1 MSKISEEIKTTVKK
15 AAEKLTGAK
24 RREYLAEITLE
35 LLDGNVRK
43 AEREFGCSRVTVEK
57 GIKELTTGIKCCDGF
72 SARGN
77 KKTEEKIPGLADDIK
92 AIVDPQSQAAPR
104 LETPFG
110 YTRITAKATR
120 QALIDFKDYSDDE
133 LPSVNT
139 IGNILNRLG
148 YRLKLVQKT
157 KPLKKNRGNG

>member
-57 GIKELTTGIKCCDGF
+57 GIKEL
-72 SARGN
+72 S
-77 KKTEEKIPGLADDIK
+77 E
-92 AIVDPQSQAAPR
+92 
-104 LETPFG
+104 
-110 YTRITAKATR
+110 
-120 QALIDFKDYSDDE
+120 FKDYSVDE
-133 LPSVNT
+133 LCNK
-139 IGNILNRLG
+139 RLEK
-148 YRLKLVQKT
+148 YRVMGVYKE
-157 KPLKKNRGNG
+157 